1 MTWTV
6 RMVPPDRLTPEVLYD
21 INKRHGL
28 LHDDLTVTIP
38 GLMTMANTAQVFV
51 AYMGDL
57 QVATAI
63 ISRVVP
69 GVSAEFDLIPV
80 AKYFRGRWKNDL
92 RAAMEPLLENLL
104 SRQHVRRI
112 TAYVP
117 ASRSRAI
124 KALDALGFKKEGEM
138 RKAVQLEG
146 KEPEGLVILG
156 LLEE

>member
-1 MTWTV
+1 
-6 RMVPPDRLTPEVLYD
+6 MVPPDRLTPEVLYD

-38 GLMTMANTAQVFV
+38 GLMNMANTAQVYV
-51 AYMGDL
+51 LYSGEL

-63 ISRVVP
+63 ISRVVS
-69 GVSAEFDLIPV
+69 GLSAEFDLIPV

-92 RAAMEPLLENLL
+92 KACVEPLLNNLL
-104 SRQHVRRI
+104 AHQRVRRI

-117 ASRSRAI
+117 SSRSRAI
-124 KALDALGFKKEGEM
+124 KALEILGFKREGEM
-138 RKAVQLEG
+138 RKAVCLEG